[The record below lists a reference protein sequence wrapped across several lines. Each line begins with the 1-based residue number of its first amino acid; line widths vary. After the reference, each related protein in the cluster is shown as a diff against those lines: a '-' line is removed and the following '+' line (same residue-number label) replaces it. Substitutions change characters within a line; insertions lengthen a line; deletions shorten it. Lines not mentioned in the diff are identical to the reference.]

1 LRNRA
6 QETRQEAEML
16 GNARLSRGRGAF
28 RLVWA
33 LIAAGLFPATG
44 ALADQS
50 EKSWKDL
57 HKSYFEGKAIQ
68 DGDALLALDA
78 PYRADD
84 PALVPISVNI
94 LRQQENGNRIKTLT
108 LIVDEN
114 PAPIAATFTL
124 APDAQISAMETRLR
138 VNAYSF
144 VRAIAE
150 MADGSLHMVK
160 RYVKATGG
168 CAAPA
173 SRNPE
178 EALAS
183 MGQMRLRQIP
193 SVDKSHTFQL
203 LIKHPNYS
211 GLQMDQLT
219 GHYRPAHFVNTIW
232 ISADGKPLMS
242 VEGAIS
248 LSENPS
254 LRFTSLAG
262 KPNALAA
269 HAEDTE
275 GNVFEKSW
283 DLTKKPGDS

>member
-1 LRNRA
+1 
-6 QETRQEAEML
+6 ML
-16 GNARLSRGRGAF
+16 GNARLSKGRGAF
-28 RLVWA
+28 RLVLT
-33 LIAAGLFPATG
+33 LIAAGLYSATG
-44 ALADQS
+44 AQADQS
-50 EKSWKDL
+50 EKSWKEL
-57 HKSYFEGKAIQ
+57 HTSYFEGKAIQ
-68 DGDALLALDA
+68 DGTALLALDA

-84 PALVPISVNI
+84 PALVPVSVSI
-94 LRQQENGNRIKTLT
+94 LRQQDNGNRIKTLT

-124 APDAQISAMETRLR
+124 AEDGGISAMETRLR

-150 MADGSLHMVK
+150 LADGSLHMVK

-178 EALAS
+178 DALAS
-183 MGQMRLRQIP
+183 MGKMRLRQIP
-193 SVDKSHTFQL
+193 SVDKGNTFQL
-203 LIKHPNYS
+203 LIRHPNYS

-219 GHYRPAHFVNTIW
+219 GHYRPAHFVNTIR
-232 ISADGKPLMS
+232 ISADDKPLVS

-262 KPNALAA
+262 KPNVLAA

-283 DLTKKPGDS
+283 DLTKEPGDS

>member
-1 LRNRA
+1 
-6 QETRQEAEML
+6 ML
-16 GNARLSRGRGAF
+16 EKARLPKGRGAF
-28 RLVWA
+28 RILST
-33 LIAAGLFPATG
+33 LFAAGLLLATG
-44 ALADQS
+44 AQADQS
-50 EKSWKDL
+50 EKSWTDL
-57 HKSYFEGKAIQ
+57 HKSYFEGRAIQ
-68 DGDALLALDA
+68 DGSELLRLDA

-84 PALVPISVNI
+84 PALVPVSVDI
-94 LRQQENGNRIKTLT
+94 LRLRENGNRIRTLT

-124 APDAQISAMETRLR
+124 AQDAEISTLETRLR

-144 VRAIAE
+144 VRVIAE

-178 EALAS
+178 DALAS
-183 MGQMRLRQIP
+183 MGQMRLRQIQ
-193 SVDKSHTFQL
+193 STEKGNIFQL
-203 LIKHPNYS
+203 LIRHPNYS

-219 GHYRPAHFVNTIW
+219 GLYRPAHFVNTIR
-232 ISADGKPLMS
+232 IGADGKPLIS
-242 VEGAIS
+242 VDGAIS

-254 LRFTSLAG
+254 LRFTSLAA
-262 KPNALAA
+262 KPNALAV
-269 HAEDTE
+269 HVEDTE

-283 DLTKKPGDS
+283 DLTKMPGDS

>member
-1 LRNRA
+1 
-6 QETRQEAEML
+6 ML
-16 GNARLSRGRGAF
+16 GNVRLSRARGVF
-28 RLVWA
+28 RLA
-33 LIAAGLFPATG
+33 LTLIAAGLFPATG
-44 ALADQS
+44 AQADQS

-68 DGDALLALDA
+68 DGAALLALDA

-84 PALVPISVNI
+84 PALVPIAVNI
-94 LRQQENGNRIKTLT
+94 LRPRDAANPIRTLT

-124 APDAQISAMETRLR
+124 AQDGGISEIETRLR

-144 VRAIAE
+144 VRAVAE

-173 SRNPE
+173 SRNPK

-193 SVDKSHTFQL
+193 SADKGNTFQL
-203 LIKHPNYS
+203 LIRHPNYS

-219 GHYRPAHFVNTIW
+219 GHYRPAHFVNTIR
-232 ISADGKPLMS
+232 ISADDKPLMS

-254 LRFTSLAG
+254 LRFIFLAG

>member
-1 LRNRA
+1 
-6 QETRQEAEML
+6 ML
-16 GNARLSRGRGAF
+16 GNARLSRGRDAF
-28 RLVWA
+28 RLVLT
-33 LIAAGLFPATG
+33 LIAAGLLPATG
-44 ALADQS
+44 AQADQS
-50 EKSWKDL
+50 EKSWNDL

-68 DGDALLALDA
+68 DGAALLALDA

-94 LRQQENGNRIKTLT
+94 LRPRDTGNRIKTLT

-114 PAPIAATFTL
+114 PAPVAATFAF
-124 APDAQISAMETRLR
+124 APDARIGAMETRLR

-150 MADGSLHMVK
+150 MADGSLYMVK

-178 EALAS
+178 DALAS
-183 MGQMRLRQIP
+183 MGQMRLRSIP
-193 SVDKSHTFQL
+193 SDEKGNSFQL
-203 LIKHPNYS
+203 LIRHPNYS

-219 GHYRPAHFVNTIW
+219 GLYRPAHFVNTIR
-232 ISADGKPLMS
+232 ISADDKPLMS

-269 HAEDTE
+269 HVEDTE